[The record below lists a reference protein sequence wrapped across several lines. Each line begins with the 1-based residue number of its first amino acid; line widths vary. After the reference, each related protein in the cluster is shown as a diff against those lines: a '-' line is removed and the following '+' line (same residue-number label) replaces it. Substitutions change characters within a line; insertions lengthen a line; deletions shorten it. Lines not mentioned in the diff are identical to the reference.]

1 MEEDWEDAVNEE
13 EWAESDAVEEKK
25 AIAGIIQDSRSWGR
39 RARCK
44 IEEFRANEIRHC
56 TQSKQERGFMTT
68 RQKTRHQKRQ
78 LTEQTAPD
86 PGRNGTDK
94 AAVFHKNR
102 STPHN
107 EHRVPPS
114 SQNSQFSR
122 HQSTEP
128 GGSQE
133 FDAEMHAIAWLI
145 PRQEFGRR
153 PFDRQVLIN
162 TQFGRTIISED
173 MEYLLGTMEVVTAP
187 GPVDLRD
194 ANGQEMSCTGIIS
207 FSMKF
212 LMPNGTDFEDNSC
225 QVTAWVSPMLPDN
238 IIVGSMTLADLGY
251 PGVEDIPAG
260 VVFHIDPQPW
270 DAQINDPSRPPGG
283 RRGGNRG

>member
-1 MEEDWEDAVNEE
+1 MPLAIEHHQILNTEWGLGRVRPLKGETIVTENSLPSLAEALPITVMYSSSSETTIAHLSWIFPVYLRHLVAIIEEINGFVPSFANEWQRGREGGKVNELDRLQKNLADQLASMEEDWEDAINGE
-13 EWAESDAVEEKK
+13 EWAESDEVKEKE

-56 TQSKQERGFMTT
+56 TRSKQERGFVTT

-78 LTEQTAPD
+78 LTEQTPPD

-128 GGSQE
+128 SGSQK
-133 FDAEMHAIAWLI
+133 FDTEMHAVA
-145 PRQEFGRR
+145 
-153 PFDRQVLIN
+153 
-162 TQFGRTIISED
+162 
-173 MEYLLGTMEVVTAP
+173 
-187 GPVDLRD
+187 
-194 ANGQEMSCTGIIS
+194 
-207 FSMKF
+207 
-212 LMPNGTDFEDNSC
+212 
-225 QVTAWVSPMLPDN
+225 
-238 IIVGSMTLADLGY
+238 
-251 PGVEDIPAG
+251 
-260 VVFHIDPQPW
+260 
-270 DAQINDPSRPPGG
+270 
-283 RRGGNRG
+283 